1 MTSSALVGLGAP
13 NPQSDGELVDGRYR
27 LLSRVGRGATA
38 QVWSAEDERL
48 QRIVALKLFGPN
60 VTDRHRERVELE
72 LMVRLSHPGLVSV
85 YDAGSYTD
93 DGGRHR
99 TYVVLEFV
107 AGGTLRDR
115 LGGGVLPA
123 DRAASVGSDIA
134 RALGYIHAC
143 GVVHRDVK
151 PANILLTRLD
161 DAIAPF
167 GNDVPI
173 AKLAD
178 FGVARMLDT
187 AHLTEP
193 GMTVGTANY
202 LSPEQLRG
210 RPVEPPS
217 DVYSLALVLL
227 EALTGRMAYPGSGA
241 LSAEQLDREPTIP
254 TTLPPAWSTLLAD
267 MTDREPSRRPHASQV
282 ADALSGLIP
291 SDAPS
296 EPVPSWR

>member
-1 MTSSALVGLGAP
+1 VTSSTLVGLGLP
-13 NPQSDGELVDGRYR
+13 GPQSDGTLVEGRYR
-27 LLSRVGRGATA
+27 LLSRLGRGATA
-38 QVWSAEDERL
+38 QVWTAEDERL
-48 QRIVALKLFGPN
+48 QRIVALKLFSPD
-60 VTDRHRERVELE
+60 VTHRHRERVELE

-93 DGGRHR
+93 GGRER

-115 LGGGVLPA
+115 LAGGDLPA
-123 DRAASVGSDIA
+123 DRVAALGSDIA

-178 FGVARMLDT
+178 FGVARMLDA

-193 GMTVGTANY
+193 GTTVGTANY

-210 RPVEPPS
+210 DSVGPPS
-217 DVYSLALVLL
+217 DVYSLGLVLL
-227 EALTGRMAYPGSGA
+227 EALTGRMAYPGSSV
-241 LSAEQLDREPTIP
+241 LSAAHLDRAPMIP
-254 TTLPPAWSTLLAD
+254 TTLEDPWVDLLAG
-267 MTDREPSRRPHASQV
+267 MTDLDPSRRPSANGV
-282 ADALSGLIP
+282 AGQLSGLVR
-291 SDAPS
+291 A
-296 EPVPSWR
+296 

>member
-1 MTSSALVGLGAP
+1 VTSSTLLGLGLP
-13 NPQSDGELVDGRYR
+13 GPQSDGELVEGRYR
-27 LLSRVGRGATA
+27 LLSRLGRGATA

-48 QRIVALKLFGPN
+48 QRIVALKVFSPDG
-60 VTDRHRERVELE
+60 THRHRERVELE

-93 DGGRHR
+93 GGRQR

-115 LGGGVLPA
+115 LAGERLPV
-123 DRAASVGSDIA
+123 DRVAAIGSDVG

-178 FGVARMLDT
+178 FGVARMLD
-187 AHLTEP
+187 AVHLTEP
-193 GMTVGTANY
+193 GTTVGTANY

-210 RPVEPPS
+210 GSVGPPS
-217 DVYSLALVLL
+217 DVYSLGLVLL
-227 EALTGRMAYPGSGA
+227 EALTGRMVYPGSSV
-241 LSAEQLDREPTIP
+241 LSAEHLGRTPMIP
-254 TTLPPAWSTLLAD
+254 TTLGERWVDLLAV
-267 MTDREPSRRPHASQV
+267 MTEHDPSRRPPANAV
-282 ADALSGLIP
+282 AEALCGLVR
-291 SDAPS
+291 S
-296 EPVPSWR
+296 

>member
-1 MTSSALVGLGAP
+1 VTSSALVGLGVP
-13 NPQSDGELVDGRYR
+13 NPQSDGELIEGRYR
-27 LLSRVGRGATA
+27 LLSRIGRGATA

-48 QRIVALKLFGPN
+48 QRIVALKLFAPD
-60 VTDRHRERVELE
+60 VTDRLRERVELE

-85 YDAGSYTD
+85 YDAGSYAD

-115 LGGGVLPA
+115 LVGGALPV
-123 DRAASVGSDIA
+123 DRVASLGSDVA

-167 GNDVPI
+167 GNDVPT
-173 AKLAD
+173 AKLGD

-210 RPVEPPS
+210 RPVGPPS
-217 DVYSLALVLL
+217 DVYSLGLVLL
-227 EALTGRMAYPGSGA
+227 QALTGQMAFPGSGA
-241 LSAEQLDREPTIP
+241 LSADQLDREPAIP
-254 TTLPPAWSTLLAD
+254 ATLPPPWSELLAA
-267 MTDREPSRRPHASQV
+267 MTDREPARRPDARVV
-282 ADALSGLIP
+282 ADVLSE
-291 SDAPS
+291 A
-296 EPVPSWR
+296 VPSWR